1 MILTGQMPLS
11 EEEAQELKQ
20 ARQAGSNQDWLMDE
34 PAPDKAASEEETT
47 GDIAVPHVAFDP
59 VFGSASS

>member
-1 MILTGQMPLS
+1 MPLS

-34 PAPDKAASEEETT
+34 PASNKAASEGETT
-47 GDIAVPHVAFDP
+47 GDIEMPHVVYEP